1 MKHRFTLTLLAAA
14 SLSLSALAQDFT
26 VSGIKYSVLPGDSK
40 TCQLT
45 DGKKTKGSLDIPAS
59 VKYNGEDYSV
69 VRIGEEAFTADSLLT
84 SVSIPASVT

>member
-45 DGKKTKGSLDIPAS
+45 DGKKTNIT
-59 VKYNGEDYSV
+59 
-69 VRIGEEAFTADSLLT
+69 VR
-84 SVSIPASVT
+84 